1 MRIALDTNV
10 LAYAEGVNGVSRQAE
25 ALNLLE
31 RLPPHDLVLPVQVV
45 GELMTVLV
53 RKAGRTRPAARSAI
67 LSWQEL
73 CHLVPTSVQVIRRAT
88 DLVADHGFSTWDAVI
103 LAAAG
108 EGGCRILLS
117 EDMQDGFTAGGT
129 TIVNPFAK
137 QPHQLLTT
145 LLRD

>member
-10 LAYAEGVNGVSRQAE
+10 LAYAEGVNGAARKAQA
-25 ALNLLE
+25 LDLLE
-31 RLPPHDLVLPVQVV
+31 RLPPHDLVLPVQVL

-53 RKAGRTRPAARSAI
+53 RKAGRSRPAARAAI

-73 CHLVPTSVQVIRRAT
+73 CHLVPTTVEIMRRAA
-88 DLVADHGFSTWDAVI
+88 DLVADHAFGTWDAVI

-108 EGGCRILLS
+108 EGGCRLLLS

-129 TIVNPFAK
+129 TIVNPFATP
-137 QPHQLLTT
+137 PHQLLATA
-145 LLRD
+145 LRG